1 MTFSDSRKALPAT
14 LASTA
19 ALLVALALA
28 GPAQAQN
35 NSAPR
40 NGAARNNQDEAR
52 ITLNFDNADLGQI
65 VEAVQMA
72 THKSIIVDPRVRAQ
86 VTMRS
91 STPVTPQAFWEI
103 FQSILQ
109 VHNYIVVPGANGTYK
124 VVPDANQRFYPG
136 SQDLQDNISPMSDEV
151 VTQVIAVK
159 NVSAVQLVTV
169 LRPLVPPT
177 AQITHVAN
185 SRNVLPA
192 RRMKASRFERLAAL
206 GHRMRLS
213 NAARNREEWVGKARP
228 ASLRSESIR
237 ACPPGGEN
245 VSTAPSPH

>member
-1 MTFSDSRKALPAT
+1 MPRHHPSSPPSDPAVRNGRHGTVTDCPLPHASKEDSMTFSDSRNALPAT

-19 ALLVALALA
+19 LLVALALGA
-28 GPAQAQN
+28 GLAQAQN
-35 NSAPR
+35 TGAPR
-40 NGAARNNQDEAR
+40 NGAARNDQNQTR

-72 THKSIIVDPRVRAQ
+72 TGKSIIVDPRVRAQ

-169 LRPLVPPT
+169 LRPLVPT
-177 AQITHVAN
+177 TGQINAYSPAN
-185 SRNVLPA
+185 MIIIS
-192 RRMKASRFERLAAL
+192 
-206 GHRMRLS
+206 
-213 NAARNREEWVGKARP
+213 
-228 ASLRSESIR
+228 
-237 ACPPGGEN
+237 
-245 VSTAPSPH
+245 